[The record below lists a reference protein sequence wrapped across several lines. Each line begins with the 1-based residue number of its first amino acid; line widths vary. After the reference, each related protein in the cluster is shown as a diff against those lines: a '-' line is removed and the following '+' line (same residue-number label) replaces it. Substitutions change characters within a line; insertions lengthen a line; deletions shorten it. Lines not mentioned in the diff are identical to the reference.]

1 MTEAQQQSLADLGI
15 SINPLA
21 PKEAGPRYE
30 YLLEDADWAVAI
42 DIAKKHREHHPDV
55 PVEIWPR
62 GGSHSVDVVKEVL
75 N

>member
-15 SINPLA
+15 GINPLA

-30 YLLEDADWAVAI
+30 YLLQDADWAVAI

-55 PVEIWPR
+55 PVELWPR
-62 GGSHSVDVVKEVL
+62 EGSHSVDVVKEVRK
-75 N
+75 